1 MAARTS
7 ERSRIVRKVKGK
19 EARAARRS
27 EVRRSLYLPEI
38 VNKWMESESSK
49 ENQIKMK
56 RKVKGKKRQN
66 LRRQGEKKRI
76 A

>member
-19 EARAARRS
+19 ETRAARRR
-27 EVRRSLYLPEI
+27 ELRRSLYLPEI

-49 ENQIKMK
+49 ENQMM
-56 RKVKGKKRQN
+56 
-66 LRRQGEKKRI
+66 EK
-76 A
+76 